1 MAGVRPH
8 LPADGRTPLTR
19 PRSTPHARQRGFTL
33 LEVLIALVISGIA
46 LATVF
51 RAAGENMQA
60 SAAATRYQEAVS
72 RARSHL
78 DGTSANLVIGE
89 QDGDDGGGFH
99 WYVAVRAVGT
109 TGKQDTAGKPLPST
123 DSLVVTLCAVTVTIS
138 WREGSHSRT
147 VRLDSERLL
156 TSAPG

>member
-1 MAGVRPH
+1 MH
-8 LPADGRTPLTR
+8 
-19 PRSTPHARQRGFTL
+19 
-33 LEVLIALVISGIA
+33 
-46 LATVF
+46 
-51 RAAGENMQA
+51 A

-78 DGTSANLVIGE
+78 DGTSASLTIGE

-99 WYVAVRAVGT
+99 WYVLVRAVGT
-109 TGKQDTAGKPLPST
+109 TGKQDSAGKAIAST
-123 DSLVVTLCAVTVTIS
+123 DSLVVTLCAITVTIN
-138 WREGSHSRT
+138 WREGTHGRT